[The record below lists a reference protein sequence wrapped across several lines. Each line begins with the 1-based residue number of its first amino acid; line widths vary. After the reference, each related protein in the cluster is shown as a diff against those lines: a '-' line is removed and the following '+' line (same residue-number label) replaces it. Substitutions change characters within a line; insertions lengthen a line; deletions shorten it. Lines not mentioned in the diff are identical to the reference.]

1 MIPKTQNLK
10 TFINCILIVRLNG
23 GTFFSVHRKIM
34 FFFHGVDRKENEVLF
49 PVRYKIN
56 WCPQYK
62 KFNTKYLLFF
72 VNIGTLLL
80 ILQIFSAQPI

>member
-56 WCPQYK
+56 
-62 KFNTKYLLFF
+62 
-72 VNIGTLLL
+72 
-80 ILQIFSAQPI
+80 